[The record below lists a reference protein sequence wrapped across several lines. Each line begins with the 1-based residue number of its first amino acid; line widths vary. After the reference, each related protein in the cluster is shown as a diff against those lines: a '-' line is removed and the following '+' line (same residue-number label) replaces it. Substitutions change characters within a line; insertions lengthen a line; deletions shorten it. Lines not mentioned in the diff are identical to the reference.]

1 MRSGMSIIL
10 FFILFCCAL
19 LLIGLGGRD
28 KNGGKQ

>member
-1 MRSGMSIIL
+1 MVMSTIF

-28 KNGGKQ
+28 KNGGNHE

>member
-1 MRSGMSIIL
+1 MVMSTIL

-28 KNGGKQ
+28 KNGGKS